1 MAREIF
7 WKEQFRRIV
16 TLFYP
21 LSFDSFDQFSI
32 QLDGIR
38 SRLHT
43 FHPTV
48 FDFRVCS
55 SLPMDIL
62 NPESSAIPVA
72 FVDSRRKSC
81 TRLGA
86 ASFHFLLRP
95 LSSFQLLLSLRAA
108 ISASCRR
115 LAAFPTIFFPI
126 IPSSREKPEKTQSES
141 NTLPST
147 SSHNSLESL
156 KRDAKLCFLS
166 IRISPRFH
174 SKRFEI
180 AQSLDGN
187 D

>member
-16 TLFYP
+16 TLSYP
-21 LSFDSFDQFSI
+21 LSFDRFDQFPI

-108 ISASCRR
+108 SCRR

-147 SSHNSLESL
+147 SSHNSLESV
-156 KRDAKLCFLS
+156 KCFLS

>member
-16 TLFYP
+16 TLSYP
-21 LSFDSFDQFSI
+21 LSFDRFDQFPI
-32 QLDGIR
+32 QLNGIR

-108 ISASCRR
+108 SCRR

-147 SSHNSLESL
+147 SSHNSLESV
-156 KRDAKLCFLS
+156 KCFLS

-174 SKRFEI
+174 SKCFEI

>member
-16 TLFYP
+16 TLSYP
-21 LSFDSFDQFSI
+21 LSFDRFDQFPI

-81 TRLGA
+81 TWLGA

-95 LSSFQLLLSLRAA
+95 LSSFQLLLSLRA
-108 ISASCRR
+108 ASCRR

-147 SSHNSLESL
+147 SSHNSLESV
-156 KRDAKLCFLS
+156 KCFLS